1 MLDPKIL
8 RKDTEA
14 VTKNLLKRGFVF
26 DESLWNKLETKR
38 KELQGF
44 TEKQQSKLNDVS
56 KSIGIAK
63 KNSEDTSILQD
74 QASKLTS
81 QIKELT
87 SDLDALLAEIDEF
100 VLSIPN
106 LIDDDVPDGTD
117 ETANIELRKEGTPR
131 DFNFEVK
138 DHLEI
143 GRNHEIDMEA
153 GVKITGSRFKVL
165 RNDIAHLQ
173 RALTNFMIDIH
184 VSEHGYEE
192 VYVPYVVNQDSLYGT
207 GQLPKFEEDLFKLE
221 GNANFYLTSTAEVP
235 VTNLFRDEILD
246 SESLPIKYVCHT
258 PCFRSEAG
266 SYGKDTRGIMRLH
279 QFEKVE
285 LVQAVEASD
294 SEEALEELTGHAEAI
309 LKKLELPYRV
319 VSLCSGDIGFSAAK
333 TYDIEVWV
341 PSQEA
346 YREIS
351 SCSNFRSFQARR
363 MKARWKNKSQNKTEL
378 LNTLNGSG
386 LALSRTVLSLLE
398 NFQQADGSV
407 SIPDAHMEFQAFVP
421 SLCLST
427 KQK

>member
-14 VTKNLLKRGFVF
+14 ITKNLLKRGFVF
-26 DESLWNKLETKR
+26 DESLWNTLETKR

-44 TEKQQSKLNDVS
+44 TEKQQSELNDIS

-81 QIKELT
+81 EIKELT
-87 SDLDALLAEIDEF
+87 SDLDVLLAEIDEF

-106 LIDDDVPDGTD
+106 LIDDDVPEGAD

-143 GRNHEIDMEA
+143 GRNYEIDMEA

-173 RALTNFMIDIH
+173 RALINFMIDTH
-184 VSEHGYEE
+184 VNEHGYEE
-192 VYVPYVVNQDSLYGT
+192 VYVPYIVNQDSLYGT

-221 GNANFYLTSTAEVP
+221 GNTNFYLTSTAEVP

-285 LVQAVEASD
+285 LVHAVEASD
-294 SEEALEELTGHAEAI
+294 SEEALEELTGHAESI

-363 MKARWKNKSQNKTEL
+363 MKARWKNNRENKTEL
-378 LNTLNGSG
+378 INTLNGSG
-386 LALSRTVLSLLE
+386 LALSRTVLALLE
-398 NFQQADGSV
+398 NFQESNGSV
-407 SIPDAHMEFQAFVP
+407 SIPDALRSYMEKDLILNP
-421 SLCLST
+421 
-427 KQK
+427 

>member
-14 VTKNLLKRGFVF
+14 ITKNLLKRGFVF
-26 DESLWNKLETKR
+26 DESLWNTLETKR

-44 TEKQQSKLNDVS
+44 TEKQQSELNDIS

-63 KNSEDTSILQD
+63 KNSEDTSVLQD

-81 QIKELT
+81 ELKELT

-106 LIDDDVPDGTD
+106 LIDDDVPEGAD

-143 GRNHEIDMEA
+143 GRNYEIDMEA

-173 RALTNFMIDIH
+173 RALINFMIDTH
-184 VSEHGYEE
+184 VNEHGYEE
-192 VYVPYVVNQDSLYGT
+192 VYVPYIVNQDSLYGT

-285 LVQAVEASD
+285 LVHAVEASD
-294 SEEALEELTGHAEAI
+294 SEEALEELTGHAESI

-363 MKARWKNKSQNKTEL
+363 MKARWKNNRENKTEL
-378 LNTLNGSG
+378 INTLNGSG
-386 LALSRTVLSLLE
+386 LALSRTVLALLE
-398 NFQQADGSV
+398 NFQESNGSV
-407 SIPDAHMEFQAFVP
+407 SIPDALRSYMEKDSILNP
-421 SLCLST
+421 
-427 KQK
+427 

>member
-14 VTKNLLKRGFVF
+14 ITKNLLKRGFVF
-26 DESLWNKLETKR
+26 DESLWNSLETKR
-38 KELQGF
+38 KELQSF
-44 TEKQQSKLNDVS
+44 TEKQQSELNDIS

-81 QIKELT
+81 EIKELT
-87 SDLDALLAEIDEF
+87 SDLDVLLAEIDEF

-106 LIDDDVPDGTD
+106 LIDDDVPEGAD

-143 GRNHEIDMEA
+143 GRNYEIDMEA

-173 RALTNFMIDIH
+173 RALINFMIDTH
-184 VSEHGYEE
+184 VNEHGYEE
-192 VYVPYVVNQDSLYGT
+192 VYVPYIVNQDSLYGT
-207 GQLPKFEEDLFKLE
+207 GQLPKFEEDLFRIH
-221 GNANFYLTSTAEVP
+221 GDTNFYLTSTAEVP

-246 SESLPIKYVCHT
+246 SESLPVKYVCHT

-285 LVQAVEASD
+285 LVHAVEASD

-309 LKKLELPYRV
+309 LNKLELPYRV

-341 PSQEA
+341 PSQQA

-363 MKARWKNKSQNKTEL
+363 MKARWKNNRENKTEL
-378 LNTLNGSG
+378 INTLNGSG
-386 LALSRTVLSLLE
+386 LALSRTVLALLE
-398 NFQQADGSV
+398 NFQQSNGSV
-407 SIPDAHMEFQAFVP
+407 SIPDALRGYMEKDSILNP
-421 SLCLST
+421 
-427 KQK
+427 

>member
-14 VTKNLLKRGFVF
+14 ITKNLLKRGFVF
-26 DESLWNKLETKR
+26 DESLWNTLEAKR

-44 TEKQQSKLNDVS
+44 TEKQQSELNDIS

-81 QIKELT
+81 EIKELT

-106 LIDDDVPDGTD
+106 LIDDDVPEGAD

-143 GRNHEIDMEA
+143 GRNYEIDMEA

-173 RALTNFMIDIH
+173 RALINFMIDTH
-184 VSEHGYEE
+184 VNEHGYEE
-192 VYVPYVVNQDSLYGT
+192 VYVPYIVNQDSLYGT

-285 LVQAVEASD
+285 LVHAVEASD
-294 SEEALEELTGHAEAI
+294 SEEALEELTGHAESI

-363 MKARWKNKSQNKTEL
+363 MKARWKNNRENKTEL
-378 LNTLNGSG
+378 INTLNGSG
-386 LALSRTVLSLLE
+386 LALSRTVLALLE
-398 NFQQADGSV
+398 NFQESNGSV
-407 SIPDAHMEFQAFVP
+407 SIPDALRSYMEKDSILNP
-421 SLCLST
+421 
-427 KQK
+427 

>member
-14 VTKNLLKRGFVF
+14 VTENLLKRGFVF
-26 DESLWNKLETKR
+26 DESLWNKLETRR

-44 TEKQQSKLNDVS
+44 TEKQQSELNDVS

-81 QIKELT
+81 EIKELT

-106 LIDDDVPDGTD
+106 LIDDDVPDGAD

-246 SESLPIKYVCHT
+246 SESLPVKYVCHT

-407 SIPDAHMEFQAFVP
+407 SIPDALRDYIGRD
-421 SLCLST
+421 SILN
-427 KQK
+427 K